1 MTRSSTH
8 RNVAVLTSSGEGGDA
23 LDTAEAT
30 AREGRGLAR
39 GPARATEAAARTA
52 APANAR
58 IGSVVRA
65 REEGTANTHNF
76 FNARNAS
83 GEPGASAR

>member
-1 MTRSSTH
+1 LANGHRLYPMTRSSTH

-23 LDTAEAT
+23 LDAAEAT

-52 APANAR
+52 AHANAR

-65 REEGTANTHNF
+65 REKDAKE
-76 FNARNAS
+76 
-83 GEPGASAR
+83 